1 MTYYIVLNCIKII
14 FNIFFLML
22 VQQNEWLSYVFKIL
36 ARDSGKFSR
45 ALINL
50 AVLKAIKKNHIF
62 IYTPLMEWPTL

>member
-1 MTYYIVLNCIKII
+1 
-14 FNIFFLML
+14 ML

-50 AVLKAIKKNHIF
+50 AVLKAIKETIYLF
-62 IYTPLMEWPTL
+62 IHR